1 MKSSGALPRKPLTSS
16 WTGESSCL
24 LGLNCFSFFFSLSSS
39 LFLFFLMIQGDREYI
54 FQSFTAR
61 YEYYQCE
68 MVKIVIFEI
77 ELLQIFFNPN
87 V

>member
-1 MKSSGALPRKPLTSS
+1 
-16 WTGESSCL
+16 
-24 LGLNCFSFFFSLSSS
+24 
-39 LFLFFLMIQGDREYI
+39 MIQGDREYI